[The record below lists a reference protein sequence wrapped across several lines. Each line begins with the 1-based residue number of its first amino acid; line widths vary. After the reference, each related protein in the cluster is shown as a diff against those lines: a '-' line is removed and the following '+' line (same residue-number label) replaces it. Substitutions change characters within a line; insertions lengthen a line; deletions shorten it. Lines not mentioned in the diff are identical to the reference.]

1 MRSNFVLIKY
11 FKKLSSLFEKLID
24 KAFEEKILILS
35 VREFFKEASKFMRL
49 PKGDMKTD
57 IGAVHFPNIGMD
69 KIIVINW
76 PRIKKII
83 FVEPGL
89 MEIGFAHE
97 ISHNLTWKKRPK
109 CAKDC
114 SVLGG
119 QFFITCAYFE
129 ILADYEGLRILKQL
143 RRESSSFEKP
153 VFRGREMAYSEIL
166 RHYGLPERY
175 IRRCRK
181 CRGIK
186 SNCLKRCPKEKEIE
200 KLVKAIERCKI

>member
-1 MRSNFVLIKY
+1 MENNSVIVGY
-11 FKKLSSLFEKLID
+11 FRKLSPLFEKLVD
-24 KAFEEKILILS
+24 KALEEKIRILS
-35 VREFFKEASKFMRL
+35 SREFFKEASKFMRL

-57 IGAVHFPNIGMD
+57 IGAGHFPNMGMD
-69 KIIVINW
+69 KIIVISW

-83 FVEPGL
+83 FVEPGT
-89 MEIGFAHE
+89 MEYGFAHE

-109 CAKDC
+109 CAKDY

-129 ILADYEGLRILKQL
+129 ILADYEGLRILRQL

-153 VFRGREMAYSEIL
+153 VFRGRETAYSEIL
-166 RHYGLPERY
+166 RHYGIPEKY

-186 SNCLKRCPKEKEIE
+186 SHCLKRCPKEKEVKKLAKVIE
-200 KLVKAIERCKI
+200 KCKI